1 MSTKTQEWMMNRE
14 KVEKFRDALLEM
26 STRLRGDIESLDD
39 QARMGVGGE
48 AGGNLS
54 NAPMHLADLGTAVYL
69 QELNSTLLE
78 NQEYI
83 REEVLAALGRIEE
96 GRYGLCENCG
106 VEIIEERLELLPYT
120 RYCTPCAS
128 DLQAG
133 KDINLN
139 TGRPQTGAETM
150 NPHDDEDE
158 DREDSDRE
166 GSPLADDEI
175 PLTNLETEAEGGR
188 LAGDVHA
195 AGTAGG
201 GTAVGGLAGTHIG
214 GGDPA
219 DADLADALGSGHL
232 DVDLEE
238 DDDQTTAYSGP
249 SGGAVGGTPAN
260 LRSVGGKARGGIAP
274 QPEPG
279 DSPTG

>member
-1 MSTKTQEWMMNRE
+1 MSTETQEWMMNRE
-14 KVEKFRDALLEM
+14 NTEKFRGLLNDL
-26 STRLRGDIESLDD
+26 SVRLRGDIESLDD
-39 QARMGVGGE
+39 QARMGTGGD

-54 NAPMHLADLGTAVYL
+54 NTPMHHADLGTAVYL
-69 QELNSTLLE
+69 QELNATLLE

-96 GRYGLCENCG
+96 GRYGSCENCG
-106 VEIIEERLELLPYT
+106 TEIIEERLELLPYT
-120 RYCTPCAS
+120 RYCTPCAA

-201 GTAVGGLAGTHIG
+201 GTAVGGLAGTNIG
-214 GGDPA
+214 EGDPA
-219 DADLADALGSGHL
+219 DADLEDAMGSGNF
-232 DVDLEE
+232 DVELEE

-249 SGGAVGGTPAN
+249 SGG
-260 LRSVGGKARGGIAP
+260 
-274 QPEPG
+274 
-279 DSPTG
+279 

>member
-1 MSTKTQEWMMNRE
+1 MMNGE
-14 KVEKFRDALLEM
+14 KIEKYRGLLLDL
-26 STRLRGDIESLDD
+26 SARLRGDIESLDD
-39 QARMGVGGE
+39 QARTGLGGE
-48 AGGNLS
+48 AGGSLS

-83 REEVLAALGRIEE
+83 REEVLGALRRIEE
-96 GRYGLCENCG
+96 GTYGRCENCG
-106 VEIIEERLELLPYT
+106 KDIIEERLELLPYT
-120 RYCTPCAS
+120 RYCTPCAA

-150 NPHDDEDE
+150 NPHDDDEDE
-158 DREDSDRE
+158 DQGGE

-175 PLTNLETEAEGGR
+175 PFTNLETETTGGE

-201 GTAVGGLAGTHIG
+201 GTAVGGLAGTNVG
-214 GGDPA
+214 EGDPA
-219 DADLADALGSGHL
+219 DVDLEDAMGSGNF
-232 DVDLEE
+232 DVSLEE
-238 DDDQTTAYSGP
+238 DDDPTTAYSGP

-260 LRSVGGKARGGIAP
+260 RRAVGGKMPGGIAP
-274 QPEPG
+274 QPGAG
-279 DSPTG
+279 DSPTGQ

>member
-83 REEVLAALGRIEE
+83 REEVLGALRRIEE
-96 GRYGLCENCG
+96 GTYGRCENCG
-106 VEIIEERLELLPYT
+106 KDIIEERLELLPYT
-120 RYCTPCAS
+120 RYCTPCAA

-150 NPHDDEDE
+150 NPHDDDEDE
-158 DREDSDRE
+158 DQGSE

-175 PLTNLETEAEGGR
+175 PFTNLETETTGGE

-201 GTAVGGLAGTHIG
+201 GTAVGGL
-214 GGDPA
+214 
-219 DADLADALGSGHL
+219 
-232 DVDLEE
+232 
-238 DDDQTTAYSGP
+238 
-249 SGGAVGGTPAN
+249 
-260 LRSVGGKARGGIAP
+260 
-274 QPEPG
+274 
-279 DSPTG
+279 